1 MLQLCILYPLLSLY
15 VGSFSVQ
22 FFKVTMIYKNTMI
35 LQYRFLYIFMK
46 KMMIS
51 FYICHITSLAT
62 VLEILTNIFQK
73 ILLNEETQDRGTVA
87 RLG

>member
-1 MLQLCILYPLLSLY
+1 
-15 VGSFSVQ
+15 
-22 FFKVTMIYKNTMI
+22 MI